1 MPLELRLGEGT
12 PVRAQAL
19 VDSGATVNVMPY
31 RLGFELGAKWD
42 KQTTTVKLTGNL
54 ADQEAR
60 ALLVEALISGI
71 EPVRLV
77 FAWSQSEGTPLLLG
91 QVNFFQEFDVCFRC
105 LAGYFEID
113 RAST

>member
-31 RLGFELGAKWD
+31 RLGLKLGAKWD
-42 KQTTTVKLTGNL
+42 EQTTTVKLTGNL

-77 FAWSQSEGTPLLLG
+77 FAWSQS
-91 QVNFFQEFDVCFRC
+91 
-105 LAGYFEID
+105 
-113 RAST
+113 